1 MGNFS
6 KLMISMKMDISDQ
19 MKKVGIPTTSF
30 LSSYNVSRLF
40 ESEHRY
46 FSQSTLPTSLGEQE
60 EEDENMKCIRQVKF
74 S

>member
-40 ESEHRY
+40 ESEDRY
-46 FSQSTLPTSLGEQE
+46 FSQSALPTSLGEQE
-60 EEDENMKCIRQVKF
+60 EEDENMKCIR
-74 S
+74 